1 MGLDQLLNARHDLW
15 RGRAVSAAT
24 PAGLSTGFAALD
36 ALLPWRGWPPGA
48 LSEILSDRPGGGLAL
63 LKPALARLS
72 AEARWL
78 LFLDPPFIPFAPA
91 LAASG
96 VELTRLLV
104 VGGGEAAWAAEQGL
118 RSGACSAVLI
128 WGGRWGMATLRR
140 LQLAAEAGGSAAFL
154 FRGEDA
160 VNEHSP
166 AVLRLRVRHALAGM
180 EVMVLRLR
188 GGRGGT
194 RLELP
199 LPNGGGG
206 KSLFSSPASHKPTEG
221 LLRQPV

>member
-1 MGLDQLLNARHDLW
+1 MGLDQLLNTRHDLW
-15 RGRAVSAAT
+15 RGREVSAAT

-36 ALLPWRGWPPGA
+36 ALLPWRGWPPAA
-48 LSEILSDRPGGGLAL
+48 LSEILNDRPGGGLAL
-63 LKPALARLS
+63 LRPALAQLS

-128 WGGRWGMATLRR
+128 WGGWWGMATLRR
-140 LQLAAEAGGSAAFL
+140 LQLAAEAGGTAAFL

-160 VNEHSP
+160 ASEHSP

-180 EVMVLRLR
+180 EVMVLKLR

-194 RLELP
+194 RLKLS
-199 LPNGGGG
+199 LPNVGGG
-206 KSLFSSPASHKPTEG
+206 KSQFSCLASHKPTEG
-221 LLRQPV
+221 LLRQPS